1 MSWNTN
7 KNENEN
13 DDTVSKY
20 ALLKEQMLSQIKDRI
35 DRERTYI
42 NCAVTGLAKVGKTG
56 IALDCRTEEEI
67 KEGKKVMVLDW
78 DNGAEPTWG
87 SCHDRDE
94 NIIIFTPIQR
104 NNDGTSN
111 WDAAFENSHAFL
123 RYCREEI
130 ENGNVKAVIL
140 DGLDKAYEASAMVL
154 RQHLVKSGKRD
165 GSVIHDTDAI
175 RVSPL
180 DWGIRNQIYNRLLDD
195 FMDLNCDRYTITHMK
210 PVYGDIVNPTPIGE
224 VPDWHKT
231 TPARFVQMIH
241 IDKRKVNNVTQ
252 YYATLNSSKTRPD
265 LVGNEWIIF
274 TTNGENEWFGIPE
287 IREGNL

>member
-1 MSWNTN
+1 MSGWNTD
-7 KNENEN
+7 KNEN

-56 IALDCRTEEEI
+56 IAMDCRTEEEI

-87 SCHDRDE
+87 SCHERDP

-130 ENGNVKAVIL
+130 EQGNVKAVIL

-265 LVGNEWIIF
+265 LVGTEWIIF
-274 TTNGENEWFGIPE
+274 TTNGDNEWFGIPE

>member
-1 MSWNTN
+1 MSWNTE
-7 KNENEN
+7 KKENEE
-13 DDTVSKY
+13 TKVSKY
-20 ALLKEQMLSQIKDRI
+20 ALLKEQMLSQIKDRM
-35 DRERTYI
+35 DRDRIFI
-42 NCAVTGLAKVGKTG
+42 NCAITGLAKVGKTG

-67 KEGKKVMVLDW
+67 KAGKKVMVLDW

-87 SCHDRDE
+87 SCHNRDP
-94 NIIIFTPIQR
+94 NIIIFNPIQR
-104 NNDGTSN
+104 NLDGTSN
-111 WDAAFENSHAFL
+111 YQAAFENSHAFL

-130 ENGNVKAVIL
+130 ELGNVKTVIL
-140 DGLDKAYEASAMVL
+140 DGLDKAYEGSAMVL

-195 FMDLNCDRYTITHMK
+195 FMDLKCDRYTITHMK
-210 PVYGDIVNPTPIGE
+210 PVYGDIVNPVPIGE

-241 IDKRKVNNVTQ
+241 IHKKKVSGVQQ
-252 YYATLNSSKTRPD
+252 YIATCNASKTRPE
-265 LVGNEWIIF
+265 LVGKEWIVF
-274 TTNGENEWFGIPE
+274 TTNGENKWFGIDE

>member
-7 KNENEN
+7 KNEN